1 MDSDQE
7 KKVTFK
13 DDIETKGSDS
23 DPKKLLTAKAKYIW
37 KGKNDKYLFR
47 NKIVRSLDKNV
58 NLNAI
63 TSEGEE
69 DNAIILNPRYIT
81 LNPFQNEEVI
91 LVVSDILDI
100 DGNNLNSDDR
110 AELVTNLKDKSEILE
125 ADDTKLLYQFRI
137 KVDLDNSEL
146 LIEDMLNLFVKAR
159 LTICNYF
166 IDNDKNL
173 VFDSEFLNPI
183 QCGDEVFMF
192 KYIVSNYFSMLS
204 KNNKTDIKYEVSK
217 LDFYC
222 MNVHTSMDNGLEN
235 VLKYKDKFGEE
246 FIVPSTTEKFKK
258 GHFIV
263 QSDVSKC
270 HFQGINSI
278 LNKLVKERVSKDI

>member
-13 DDIETKGSDS
+13 DDIETKESDS

-246 FIVPSTTEKFKK
+246 FIVPNTTEKFKR

-278 LNKLVKERVSKDI
+278 INKLAKERVSKDI